1 MNPDLLFILI
11 VMSAG
16 VYIREMTVRGQKA
29 LERLAE
35 RIGMTLLP
43 PFDEKKK
50 RGRPRR

>member
-1 MNPDLLFILI
+1 MSTDLLLILI

-35 RIGMTLLP
+35 SNRDDSFASL
-43 PFDEKKK
+43 
-50 RGRPRR
+50 RGKEEARSAYF